1 MIQLIATLHTLG
13 ARMQNSLDE
22 ARITMRDNQEEGS
35 VSIESV
41 VWAVAVIAIAGIVVT
56 AITAYVRSKSGDI
69 K

>member
-1 MIQLIATLHTLG
+1 MIQLIAAMHTLG
-13 ARMQNSLDE
+13 ARMQNSLDH
-22 ARITMRDNQEEGS
+22 ARTTMRDNREEGS

-41 VWAVAVIAIAGIVVT
+41 VWAVAVIVIAGIAVA